1 VPGPGQ
7 YLMVGSGELK
17 AEKSKG
23 YVFKSKSERKAFGP
37 DSRIFFII
45 TFKLFICFDDFR
57 DSWNWN
63 L

>member
-1 VPGPGQ
+1 
-7 YLMVGSGELK
+7 MVGSGELK